1 MANVPL
7 VALQGG
13 RTSGQAGDAFAP
25 MRSQVDIMQGLV
37 NLRQANAKFSAQQE
51 LSNVIRGASDP
62 QDAANKIAMSP
73 ALAFFPELGP
83 QYAQMNG
90 QLVHT
95 AGERDDQY
103 DNAMARI
110 AKLSSNLYA
119 LPDGDV
125 NAYQTMSGN
134 ILQRALAG
142 VNDPLVRQRVAGAYA
157 DYMQGITQGVMRPD
171 GTLDSGKLKNNISAA
186 IFPYMTPEQMQA
198 LRGYQTYQ
206 PSGTKFIPGIGQ
218 DAGQPGGAAA
228 GLQPTIGQESVP
240 PGGEQPP
247 AAGGPPAPAAPAPA
261 APAAPVPSAP
271 DYAPGAVTATPLPPP
286 AGAARGPTA
295 APGATTTAAPPPG
308 GGEFPE
314 ANAAAAAGAGGAFPE
329 GGVRPPGGAPA
340 AAPAAPAPAATQA
353 PAAVV
358 ATPRAPGTSVRD
370 SYDGKPIW
378 TADDMKGGL
387 MGQTDNAGN
396 PIGPSA
402 DLWKEFQGPERE
414 KYGDAVGAM
423 AGVHEIELDINE
435 LARQG
440 HGILTPG
447 AFGDIRTQL
456 VSAVNTAYTMLG
468 EKPPID
474 PNQIAT
480 VEDWNKVTRRM
491 AFGLQTQFFG
501 HQRAAASVIAQ
512 DIAAVPGFSNQPLGA
527 ALMLESIKAQT
538 TRALEE
544 RNFKQQWASTHNMS
558 LVGAEE
564 AFAAEHPAE
573 GYVEKAF
580 QKFGMGADGRFA
592 SPESAGQLYSRGL
605 IDEGKYRSILKHQF
619 NIQ

>member
-13 RTSGQAGDAFAP
+13 RTSGQASDFYAP

-51 LSNVIRGASDP
+51 LSNVIRNAKDP
-62 QDAANKIAMSP
+62 TDAANGIAMSP
-73 ALAFFPELGP
+73 ALAYFPELGP
-83 QYAQMNG
+83 QYAQMNNEM
-90 QLVHT
+90 VHT
-95 AGERDDQY
+95 AGQRDEQY
-103 DNAMARI
+103 DTAMARI

-125 NAYQTMSGN
+125 DAYNAMSGN

-142 VNDPLVRQRVAGAYA
+142 VNDPLVRQRVAGAYG

-206 PSGTKFIPGIGQ
+206 PTGTRFIPGIGQ
-218 DAGQPGGAAA
+218 DAGQPGGAAS

-240 PGGEQPP
+240 PSSGALAPP
-247 AAGGPPAPAAPAPA
+247 AAVASAPPAAAPQPA
-261 APAAPVPSAP
+261 APAAPTQQ
-271 DYAPGAVTATPLPPP
+271 DYEPGAVTATPLPPP
-286 AGAARGPTA
+286 SGAATGPTA
-295 APGATTTAAPPPG
+295 APGATTAAAPAPG

-314 ANAAAAAGAGGAFPE
+314 ANAAAAAGAGGGFPE
-329 GGVRPPGGAPA
+329 AGVRGPGAPA
-340 AAPAAPAPAATQA
+340 TAPAAPAAQA
-353 PAAVV
+353 PAAAT
-358 ATPRAPGTSVRD
+358 ATPRPPGTSLRD
-370 SYDGKPIW
+370 SYDGKPLW
-378 TADDMKGGL
+378 TPADMQGGQ

-402 DLWKEFQGPERE
+402 DLWKEFQGEERKNYE
-414 KYGDAVGAM
+414 SAVGGM
-423 AGVHEIELDINE
+423 AGIHEVELDINQ

-447 AFGDIRTQL
+447 AFGEVRAQL
-456 VSAVNTAYTMLG
+456 SSAINTAYTMLG

-474 PNQIAT
+474 PNNIASA
-480 VEDWNKVTRRM
+480 EDWYKVTRRM

-501 HQRAAASVIAQ
+501 HQRAAASTIAQ
-512 DIAAVPGFSNQPLGA
+512 DIAAVPGFNNQPLGG

-558 LVGAEE
+558 LVGASE
-564 AFAAEHPAE
+564 AFAASHPAE

-592 SPESAGQLYSRGL
+592 SPEAAGELYNRGL
-605 IDEGKYRSILKHQF
+605 IDEGKYRQVLHSQF
-619 NIQ
+619 NIN